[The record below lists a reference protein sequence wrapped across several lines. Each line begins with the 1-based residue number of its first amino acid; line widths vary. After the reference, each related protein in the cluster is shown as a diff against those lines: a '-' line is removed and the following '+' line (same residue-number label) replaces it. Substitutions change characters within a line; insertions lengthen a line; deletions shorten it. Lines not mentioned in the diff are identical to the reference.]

1 MLAAHREAR
10 KKPIRLGPRID
21 WQKPVDSFLDRDAP
35 RMLVARDRG
44 AIPGLLANGAGA
56 RETSPMQVTVLYF
69 AQLRE
74 RRGAPLDTLELP
86 PGGDVAMA
94 LAIVAKTHPAVA
106 PHLPRIQVAVNQV
119 IVAATAPL
127 SDGDE
132 LALIPPVSGGGAA
145 RIDVADSPL
154 ELARVVEA
162 VMGAAAASH
171 SDRGGLVTFSGV
183 VRRQGQIPDVVR
195 LEYEAYR
202 AMATKVLGEIADEI
216 EREIP
221 GTRIAIHHRVGSLMV
236 GEAAVVV
243 AASAPHRAEAFA
255 GCRAAIDRLKQR
267 APIWKKEIGETGAA
281 WIDNCC

>member
-1 MLAAHREAR
+1 MR
-10 KKPIRLGPRID
+10 
-21 WQKPVDSFLDRDAP
+21 
-35 RMLVARDRG
+35 
-44 AIPGLLANGAGA
+44 
-56 RETSPMQVTVLYF
+56 VTILYF

-74 RRGAPLDTLELP
+74 RRGASTETLELP
-86 PGGDVAMA
+86 VGGDVAMA
-94 LAIVAKTHPAVA
+94 LATIAKSHPDVA
-106 PHLPRIQVAVNQV
+106 PHLPRVQVAVNQV

-145 RIDVADSPL
+145 RIDVVGVPL
-154 ELARVVEA
+154 VLNDVVEA
-162 VMGAAAASH
+162 VMAAGAGPH

-183 VRRQGQIPDVVR
+183 VRRQGRVPDVVR

-202 AMATKVLGEIADEI
+202 AMAIKVLGEIADEI

-221 GTRIAIHHRVGSLMV
+221 GTRIAIHHRVGSLAV

-243 AASAPHRAEAFA
+243 AASAPHRAEAFS

-267 APIWKKEIGETGAA
+267 APIWKKEIGESGAT
-281 WIDNCC
+281 WIENCC